1 MLADGVWGHR
11 KRAARAE
18 HARALDGPPGLF
30 DGLAASL
37 YGWAVDSLAMAL
49 ATVGGV
55 GRVPVA
61 SGTFGSLVAV
71 PLLPALAALR
81 AGSLAGYVAVVLGI
95 VAVAVWSAGRAEH
108 VLESRDHSH
117 IVIDEVAGMVVAG
130 LFLPGTWLAV
140 GVAFVLFRIFDIVKP
155 FPANVIDGRVEGGLG
170 VVGDDL
176 VAGAYA
182 GLLTRLLLWLL

>member
-1 MLADGVWGHR
+1 VRSA
-11 KRAARAE
+11 RAA
-18 HARALDGPPGLF
+18 DGPPGLF
-30 DGLAASL
+30 DGPAASL
-37 YGWAVDSLAMAL
+37 YGWAMDSLAMAL

-81 AGSLAGYVAVVLGI
+81 AGSLAGYVAVVLGL

-108 VLESRDHSH
+108 VLQSRDHSH

-155 FPANVIDGRVEGGLG
+155 FPANVIDRRVEGGLG

>member
-1 MLADGVWGHR
+1 
-11 KRAARAE
+11 
-18 HARALDGPPGLF
+18 
-30 DGLAASL
+30 
-37 YGWAVDSLAMAL
+37 MAL

-81 AGSLAGYVAVVLGI
+81 AAGYVAVVLGL

-140 GVAFVLFRIFDIVKP
+140 GVGFVLFRIFDIVKP

>member
-1 MLADGVWGHR
+1 MDTLA
-11 KRAARAE
+11 
-18 HARALDGPPGLF
+18 L
-30 DGLAASL
+30 
-37 YGWAVDSLAMAL
+37 AL

-55 GRVPVA
+55 GRAPVA
-61 SGTFGSLVAV
+61 PGTLGSLVAAAF
-71 PLLPALAALR
+71 LPALAALR
-81 AGSLAGYVAVVLGI
+81 AGSCAGYAALLLGI
-95 VAVAVWSAGRAEH
+95 VALAVWSAGRAEH
-108 VLESRDHSH
+108 MLESRDHSD
-117 IVIDEVAGMVVAG
+117 IVIDEVAGMVLAG

-155 FPANVIDGRVEGGLG
+155 FPANLIDGRVEGGLG

>member
-1 MLADGVWGHR
+1 
-11 KRAARAE
+11 
-18 HARALDGPPGLF
+18 
-30 DGLAASL
+30 
-37 YGWAVDSLAMAL
+37 MAL

-61 SGTFGSLVAV
+61 SGTFGSLAAV

-155 FPANVIDGRVEGGLG
+155 FPANLIDGRVEGGLG

-176 VAGAYA
+176 VAGVYA
-182 GLLTRLLLWLL
+182 GILTRLLWLL